1 MFIFCFSKEVRSRD
15 IADSGDGFEDMH
27 LSRGLLLT
35 GLDEK
40 LRSFFQLILECEEDS
55 DFGFED
61 IFVDGRRETDGALS
75 SGDEH
80 MRGSGR
86 LSSFFSAVILL
97 EILSRS
103 LARALSWRRGNCC

>member
-1 MFIFCFSKEVRSRD
+1 MFIFYFSKEVRSRD
-15 IADSGDGFEDMH
+15 IADAGDGFEDIH

-35 GLDEK
+35 GLYEE
-40 LRSFFQLILECEEDS
+40 LSSFFQLVLECDKEG

-61 IFVDGRRETDGALS
+61 IFVDGRRETNGALS

-86 LSSFFSAVILL
+86 LSSFFWGENFLDLMGSSVEDGIF
-97 EILSRS
+97 
-103 LARALSWRRGNCC
+103 RREGQ

>member
-1 MFIFCFSKEVRSRD
+1 MFIFYFSKEVRSRD

-35 GLDEK
+35 GLDEE

-61 IFVDGRRETDGALS
+61 IFVDGRREADGALS

-86 LSSFFSAVILL
+86 LSSFFWGENFLDLMGSSV
-97 EILSRS
+97 
-103 LARALSWRRGNCC
+103 